1 MGEQRT
7 LFCDGLKGVLNN
19 LRARKIRSFDLIAQ
33 SVVEH
38 RAKFLGDKSKVLPL
52 EGTFV

>member
-7 LFCDGLKGVLNN
+7 LFCDGLKGVLTS
-19 LRARKIRSFDLIAQ
+19 LRAQKIRSFDLIAHA
-33 SVVEH
+33 VVEH

-52 EGTFV
+52 EGISV